1 MSIATFPEE
10 NLHLAGASSACPQ
23 PSAPTAHSADSHKM
37 MMMGSHEAA
46 GGAMAGLSGLSG
58 GHGGGTM
65 SELQNELEGIQ
76 AGIHQV
82 PKYFFMILTT
92 PSGM

>member
-1 MSIATFPEE
+1 M
-10 NLHLAGASSACPQ
+10 AGASSACPQ
-23 PSAPTAHSADSHKM
+23 PSAPTAHSAESHKM

-46 GGAMAGLSGLSG
+46 GGAMAGLSGGHSGGHGG

-65 SELQNELEGIQ
+65 SELQNELEGLQ

-82 PKYFFMILTT
+82 PK
-92 PSGM
+92 